1 MIDNP
6 KRDELLDILA
16 KNGKITTELVV
27 DTAKDPDN
35 VLHTSF
41 EWNDK
46 VAGHQFRLEQAEH
59 LINRYEIRIEV
70 PAGSGEIRKVNVKM
84 LSQNEDRSGWERTVD
99 ILADPVRADNLLN
112 RMKAKAVRFRDEI
125 DVYQTVADNFDP
137 KWAVVSE
144 AIEAA
149 LEDE

>member
-16 KNGKITTELVV
+16 RNGKITTELVV

-59 LINRYEIRIEV
+59 L
-70 PAGSGEIRKVNVKM
+70 
-84 LSQNEDRSGWERTVD
+84 
-99 ILADPVRADNLLN
+99 
-112 RMKAKAVRFRDEI
+112 F
-125 DVYQTVADNFDP
+125 
-137 KWAVVSE
+137 
-144 AIEAA
+144 
-149 LEDE
+149 